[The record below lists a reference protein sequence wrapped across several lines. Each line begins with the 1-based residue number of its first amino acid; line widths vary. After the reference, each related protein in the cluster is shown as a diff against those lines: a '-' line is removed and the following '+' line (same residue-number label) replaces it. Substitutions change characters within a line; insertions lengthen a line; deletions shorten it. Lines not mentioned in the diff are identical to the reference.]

1 MSVESEE
8 CEAVTALGRTLRG
21 KVVTA
26 VVAGSVVYQQART
39 DVKRHA

>member
-8 CEAVTALGRTLRG
+8 CEALTTLSPTLRG
-21 KVVTA
+21 KVVAT
-26 VVAGSVVYQQART
+26 VVAGSVVYQQAST